1 VIHDTHLS
9 KKILVQSSAR
19 VFLVLYEISDGLL
32 IFERV
37 THWEGFPEHDNQPI
51 NFQATPLELLKR
63 MLWLYGYGFAWVD
76 PGESDIYLNIPIHLH
91 IHIPYISIP
100 NSIYVSTGNRIYSII
115 FYVFLYLIIP
125 TAAPIFI
132 YVYI

>member
-1 VIHDTHLS
+1 MVSSYLS
-9 KKILVQSSAR
+9 VSHIAKGSQSMIKITNKFSGNPTGIAQED
-19 VFLVLYEISDGLL
+19 VF
-32 IFERV
+32 F
-37 THWEGFPEHDNQPI
+37 F
-51 NFQATPLELLKR
+51 
-63 MLWLYGYGFAWVD
+63 YGFAWVD
-76 PGESDIYLNIPIHLH
+76 PGESDIYLKIPIH

-132 YVYI
+132 YI